1 MTSQAAR
8 CDRLAAAPQRPFP
21 GTATAVGH
29 GRETGRD
36 ESVLASSASSYL
48 PAVFITTIIVL
59 QDLFNGFSHFD
70 TEPLLNF
77 LEALLKKAV
86 VAQGRED

>member
-1 MTSQAAR
+1 MIMRGRVLLLQT
-8 CDRLAAAPQRPFP
+8 AAPQGSLS

-36 ESVLASSASSYL
+36 ESVLASSASSDL
-48 PAVFITTIIVL
+48 PDILTPAIVVL
-59 QDLFNGFSHFD
+59 HDLFNGFSHFG

-77 LEALLKKAV
+77 FEALLKKAV
-86 VAQGRED
+86 VAQGRKD

>member
-1 MTSQAAR
+1 V
-8 CDRLAAAPQRPFP
+8 P
-21 GTATAVGH
+21 
-29 GRETGRD
+29 
-36 ESVLASSASSYL
+36 ASSASTDL
-48 PAVFITTIIVL
+48 PTIFITTIVVL
-59 QDLFNGFSHFD
+59 HDLFNGFSHFG